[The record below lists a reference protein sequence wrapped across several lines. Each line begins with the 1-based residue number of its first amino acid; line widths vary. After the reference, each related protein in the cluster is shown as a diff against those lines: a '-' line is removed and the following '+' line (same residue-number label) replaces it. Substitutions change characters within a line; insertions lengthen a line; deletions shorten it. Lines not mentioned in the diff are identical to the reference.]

1 MYRPDPGR
9 RATWSYLLYFD
20 SSRDLCQLL
29 TGIDLHVDL
38 MTLGIKAVL
47 IVGKLTTD
55 AGGDLEEGQMYVV
68 AVLKLVVYGL
78 EK

>member
-1 MYRPDPGR
+1 
-9 RATWSYLLYFD
+9 
-20 SSRDLCQLL
+20 
-29 TGIDLHVDL
+29 